1 MSDFLAESAYSS
13 DDHLLCNCSTATQF
27 SPSPPPPRQWW
38 IRVPQRVAMVD
49 RSTDKYE
56 QAPLTSHPSLP
67 SPHLTSLPHPHLT
80 PLPPFPSPHT
90 HHLFPSDPVGVGE
103 SANFAAFGFI
113 PAMLVTTLGALSV
126 IVRYDCTC
134 VCVRVCVC
142 TCVLACACM
151 RVCLYLH
158 VCVCVC
164 TCGYVCGHSILLI
177 VQC

>member
-1 MSDFLAESAYSS
+1 
-13 DDHLLCNCSTATQF
+13 
-27 SPSPPPPRQWW
+27 
-38 IRVPQRVAMVD
+38 MVD

-56 QAPLTSHPSLP
+56 QAPLTSHPFPLTSHPSLP
-67 SPHLTSLPHPHLT
+67 SPHLTSLPPPHLT

-134 VCVRVCVC
+134 VCVCVCVS
-142 TCVLACACM
+142 V
-151 RVCLYLH
+151 RVCLH
-158 VCVCVC
+158 VRACVCVC
-164 TCGYVCGHSILLI
+164 ICMCVCVSAHVGMC
-177 VQC
+177 VGTAFC